1 MPPIATHAKTSTQLL
16 PPAPPLSTAL
26 ALLIKA
32 RLLLALAA
40 IQLVSPATDQ
50 PATSAF
56 PVPTLPIFSSP
67 AHALP
72 TVHQGLSET
81 GLFV

>member
-1 MPPIATHAKTSTQLL
+1 MPPIATRARTSTQLL
-16 PPAPPLSTAL
+16 PPAPLQSTAL
-26 ALLIKA
+26 GLLIKA
-32 RLLLALAA
+32 RLLLAQAA

-56 PVPTLPIFSSP
+56 LVPILPIFSSQ

-72 TVHQGLSET
+72 TVRQELSEME
-81 GLFV
+81 LFV